1 MIVIDA
7 CVWIEALQNT
17 ATGIRYKTL
26 WNRPEE
32 IIVPTTVQFEIY
44 RGCLKNMDEHF
55 AISAISG
62 TRRCVVQPVSEE
74 IALMATTIASPHRLA
89 ALDALIYATTLVFK
103 ARVVTCDAHFEGLPL
118 ADYQP
123 KLSS

>member
-7 CVWIEALQNT
+7 CVWIEALQKT

-44 RGCLKNMDEHF
+44 RWCLKNMDEDF
-55 AISAISG
+55 AVSAISG
-62 TRRCVVQPVSEE
+62 TRRCMVQPATEK
-74 IALMATTIASPHRLA
+74 IALMAASIASPQRLA
-89 ALDALIYATTLVFK
+89 ALDALVYATAMVLR

-123 KLSS
+123 KLTA